1 MSWWFSGLWGDRDR
15 NYRWSDVEWMG
26 KNEHRTEDFV
36 NYLHIGN
43 TRFQLTPTEALTDVA
58 YTRNWRAI
66 PNYRGHTFQLWNED
80 GTPTPFHLN
89 YHHNKGNERLDSERG
104 KIISSVQDAR
114 ERGLFLAPPT
124 HAPDPVFTG
133 LFPTGSQ
140 PSLYGGYG
148 TGPFDARTSR
158 GNSPYQQL
166 DRDMHYYTIDKPDQN
181 EWKLGYPGRADF
193 DIERHGH
200 RVLNGPDT
208 EERRGMSAMFNR
220 WHYTNDARNVQ
231 STPRG
236 EAMDPVQAAVLQ
248 GDNPKSRLITSG
260 ETKLA
265 RLVESRAT
273 APARVK
279 DEL

>member
-1 MSWWFSGLWGDRDR
+1 MSWWFSGLWGDRDQDYHW
-15 NYRWSDVEWMG
+15 NAYDW
-26 KNEHRTEDFV
+26 EHERENRTEDFV

-43 TRFQLTPTEALTDVA
+43 TRFQLTPSEALTDQK
-58 YTRNWRAI
+58 YTRDWRAI
-66 PNYRGHTFQLWNED
+66 PNYRGHTFQLWNDD

-89 YHHNKGNERLDSERG
+89 YHHDEFQSDTERG
-104 KIISSVQDAR
+104 KIISSVQKAR
-114 ERGLFLAPPT
+114 KRGAFLAPPT
-124 HAPDPVFTG
+124 HAPDPVFTKG
-133 LFPTGSQ
+133 FPTNS
-140 PSLYGGYG
+140 YEAYG

-181 EWKLGYPGRADF
+181 EWKLGYPAGRVSARIAPDQQSP
-193 DIERHGH
+193 ETRH
-200 RVLNGPDT
+200 
-208 EERRGMSAMFNR
+208 EMSAMFNR

-273 APARVK
+273 APAREPASVT
-279 DEL
+279 LS